1 MNIWSTLI
9 TNSQPAE
16 LVKPSESAFDN
27 PAVNTQTAAVLRA
40 TLGQH
45 RSNPKLA
52 QRLTVGLRVV
62 STITLNTVR
71 TLTRPTTLTGNR
83 RNSFN
88 QWQKLCN
95 IMTIGTG
102 DFHRQRDAACIC
114 NQMVF
119 AARFASISGIWAGF
133 RPPKTARTDAESATA
148 REKSSMSACRNLF
161 SSRPCI
167 LSHTPAFCQSLSRR
181 QQVIPLPQPI
191 SFGRCSQGMPVL
203 RTNRIPVKVARSEI
217 GFRPGYRNLLLFF
230 GISGSMSFHNSSSN
244 IGFAMSNLLVTGFRL
259 LMLSVIPVNIL
270 SFC

>member
-1 MNIWSTLI
+1 MNIRSALI
-9 TNSQPAE
+9 ANPQPAK
-16 LVKPSESAFDN
+16 LMQPRQSTFND
-27 PAVNTQTAAVLRA
+27 PASFTQPA
-40 TLGQH
+40 TVSCSSSGQH
-45 RSNPKLA
+45 RYDLKKSQNLSM
-52 QRLTVGLRVV
+52 GLGVISAV
-62 STITLNTVR
+62 TLHTVR
-71 TLTRPTTLTGNR
+71 LATWASSFACYLWDSLYKWQQLGNV
-83 RNSFN
+83 
-88 QWQKLCN
+88 
-95 IMTIGTG
+95 MAIGTG
-102 DFHRQRDAACIC
+102 QFHRKRDTVGIGNEVMFRA
-114 NQMVF
+114 QF
-119 AARFASISGIWAGF
+119 PSIRWIRPRF